1 MMSLLDDLIETLPDG
16 TVRDVRIGLH
26 WTAVVVETAAGPR
39 CGLCSTLREE
49 EMHGMPAV
57 ARAGAL
63 TDLSGRELAALVR
76 SERLTERS
84 VGMAA
89 INALVAQ
96 PSLPTVEINA
106 EEAIL
111 AAGADR
117 TVALVGHFPF
127 VPRLREGV
135 AQLHVLELDPRE
147 GDLPAEAAPQ
157 VIPAADV
164 VAITG
169 MTLVNHTLESLLNL
183 CTPGA
188 TVLVLGP
195 STPLSPLLFARG
207 VDLLAGSVVTD
218 IEGVLRAVSQGA
230 NFRQVHRAGVRLV
243 TIARP
248 GRGDPIA

>member
-1 MMSLLDDLIETLPDG
+1 MSLLDDLIETLPDSA
-16 TVRDVRIGLH
+16 VRDVRIGLH
-26 WTAVVVETAAGPR
+26 WTAVVAETVGGLR
-39 CGLCSTLREE
+39 CGLCATLREE
-49 EMHGMPAV
+49 ESHGVPAV

-63 TDLSGRELAALVR
+63 AELSGRELAALAR

-84 VGMAA
+84 VGVAA

-96 PSLPTVEINA
+96 PPLPAVEINA
-106 EEAIL
+106 EEVIL
-111 AAGADR
+111 AAGAGR

-127 VPRLREGV
+127 VPRLRESVGR
-135 AQLHVLELDPRE
+135 LHVLELNPRE
-147 GDLPAEAAPQ
+147 GDLPASAAPQ

-169 MTLVNHTLESLLNL
+169 MTLANHTLENLLAL
-183 CTPGA
+183 CAPGA
-188 TVLVLGP
+188 MVLVLGP
-195 STPLSPLLFARG
+195 STPLSSLLFARG

-243 TIARP
+243 TITRP
-248 GRGDPIA
+248 GWGSPIL